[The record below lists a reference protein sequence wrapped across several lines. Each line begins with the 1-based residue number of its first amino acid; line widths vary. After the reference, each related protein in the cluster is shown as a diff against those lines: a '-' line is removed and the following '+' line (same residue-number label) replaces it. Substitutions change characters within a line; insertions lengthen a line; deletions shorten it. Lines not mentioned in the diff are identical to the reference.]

1 MEKFTPRHAGYIKME
16 GSGMTTFPLQIN
28 PEDAIHEITEMNR
41 QMVEGVKILSRL
53 KHDDVQVGTAPKEA
67 VYRED
72 KLVLYRYK
80 PVVDNLFPIPILIS
94 YALVNRPAVADLQEN
109 RSLVRNLLKQG
120 MDVYLIDWGY
130 PTRADRWL
138 TLDDYINGY
147 IHNCVEFICEK
158 HGLDQINLLGI
169 CQGGAMSLCYAALHP
184 EKLKNLITMVTPVD
198 FHARE
203 EDKEQG
209 LLNTWG
215 TNMDPDL
222 MIEALGN
229 VPGDFM
235 NFGFLMLQPFQLNF
249 QKYTDMLDLMDSEEK
264 LVSFLRMEEWIF
276 DSPDQAG
283 EAYRQFLKDF
293 FQQNKLIKGEV
304 ELDGKR
310 VDLSNITMPVLNI
323 YADKDHLVP
332 PPSSTALEK
341 YVGSKDYTAKGFP
354 VGHIGMYVSGK
365 AQRDL
370 APTIA
375 DWVRERG

>member
-1 MEKFTPRHAGYIKME
+1 
-16 GSGMTTFPLQIN
+16 MTSFPVQIN
-28 PEDAIHEITEMNR
+28 PQDAIHEITEMNR
-41 QMVEGVKILSRL
+41 RLVDGVKVLSRL
-53 KHDDVQVGTAPKEA
+53 KHDDIQVGTAPKEP

-72 KLVLYRYK
+72 KLVLYRYT
-80 PVVDNLFPIPILIS
+80 PVVEELFPIPIVIS

-109 RSLVRNLLKQG
+109 RSLVRNLLKLG

-130 PTRADRWL
+130 PSRADRWL
-138 TLDDYINGY
+138 TLDDYVNGY
-147 IHNCVEFICEK
+147 IDSCMDVVRERHN
-158 HGLDQINLLGI
+158 LDKVNLLGI
-169 CQGGAMSLCYAALHP
+169 CQGGAMSLCYSSLHP
-184 EKLKNLITMVTPVD
+184 DKVKNLITMVTPVD

-203 EDKEQG
+203 EGATPG

-215 TNMDPDL
+215 TNMNPDL
-222 MIEALGN
+222 MIDALGN

-249 QKYTDMLDLMDSEEK
+249 QKYTDVLDLMDEEEK

-304 ELDGKR
+304 MLGDQR

-332 PPSSTALEK
+332 PPSSKALEQ
-341 YVGSKDYTAKGFP
+341 YVGSKDYTAMGFP

-370 APTIA
+370 APAIA
-375 DWVRERG
+375 NWVRAHG

>member
-1 MEKFTPRHAGYIKME
+1 
-16 GSGMTTFPLQIN
+16 
-28 PEDAIHEITEMNR
+28 
-41 QMVEGVKILSRL
+41 
-53 KHDDVQVGTAPKEA
+53 
-67 VYRED
+67 
-72 KLVLYRYK
+72 VLYRYK

-109 RSLVRNLLKQG
+109 RSLVRNLLKLG

-158 HGLDQINLLGI
+158 HGLDQVNLLGI

-203 EDKEQG
+203 EGKEQG

>member
-1 MEKFTPRHAGYIKME
+1 
-16 GSGMTTFPLQIN
+16 
-28 PEDAIHEITEMNR
+28 
-41 QMVEGVKILSRL
+41 
-53 KHDDVQVGTAPKEA
+53 
-67 VYRED
+67 
-72 KLVLYRYK
+72 
-80 PVVDNLFPIPILIS
+80 
-94 YALVNRPAVADLQEN
+94 
-109 RSLVRNLLKQG
+109 
-120 MDVYLIDWGY
+120 
-130 PTRADRWL
+130 
-138 TLDDYINGY
+138 
-147 IHNCVEFICEK
+147 
-158 HGLDQINLLGI
+158 
-169 CQGGAMSLCYAALHP
+169 
-184 EKLKNLITMVTPVD
+184 
-198 FHARE
+198 
-203 EDKEQG
+203 
-209 LLNTWG
+209 
-215 TNMDPDL
+215 
-222 MIEALGN
+222 
-229 VPGDFM
+229 M

-332 PPSSTALEK
+332 PPSSRALEQ

-370 APTIA
+370 APAIA
-375 DWVRERG
+375 EWVRERG